1 MRERVAGLRRRTPID
16 GVPVAGDAVVRAGAA
31 GVVTA
36 QLLRFIVTLG
46 GMLAPN
52 ALIMRAMGWTSFTH
66 LAAAASWAVFSTAI
80 IILTFK
86 RHRRQGWRT
95 RTALAILAGWV
106 VLGAGAVGMN
116 WNARA
121 VIVVLLVLPA
131 ES

>member
-1 MRERVAGLRRRTPID
+1 
-16 GVPVAGDAVVRAGAA
+16 
-31 GVVTA
+31 
-36 QLLRFIVTLG
+36 
-46 GMLAPN
+46 MLAPN
-52 ALIMRAMGWTSFTH
+52 VLIMRAMGWTSFTH

-80 IILTFK
+80 IILTSK

-121 VIVVLLVLPA
+121 VIVALLVLPGLNYLLLEA
-131 ES
+131 LGLTPKADASSAALQ